1 MSIVLAA
8 LDTTAAARPVLET
21 AVRIGQLTGADVEAL
36 HVQRNASESFETPE
50 WIAAR
55 MEVPFRLMEGPVE
68 PALLDALG
76 GPEVIAA
83 VLGARSTRGGRR
95 PVGNTARHILEHA
108 DKPIVIVPPDA
119 VSPGAFQR
127 LLLPLEGTEALFPT
141 SAREVVAAAGRRG
154 RVGRPPCVHECHL
167 ADHVGPPS
175 LRPRDPGKGVP
186 LSPLPPCDPRRA
198 QSGPGGRA
206 SRRGV
211 CRARRRPRRVELV
224 SGQHGRSG
232 KRRAGGARHLGASR
246 PTPAGGVL
254 RSRRHGRGLLTA
266 TENRASRTESERS
279 VRDS

>member
-127 LLLPLEGTEALFPT
+127 LLLPLEGTEASSQPVLERLWPLLVGEVELVVLHVFT
-141 SAREVVAAAGRRG
+141 SATLPTMLDRPHYDLEILGKEFLFRHFPHATHVELRAGPVAA
-154 RVGRPPCVHECHL
+154 RVAEVSAEH
-167 ADHVGPPS
+167 
-175 LRPRDPGKGVP
+175 GVDLVV
-186 LSPLPPCDPRRA
+186 LSWSQDSTA
-198 QSGPGGRA
+198 GRA
-206 SRRGV
+206 SV
-211 CRARRRPRRVELV
+211 VQEV
-224 SGQHGRSG
+224 
-232 KRRAGGARHLGASR
+232 LGTSALPVLLLPVASSMST
-246 PTPAGGVL
+246 TPHEQS
-254 RSRRHGRGLLTA
+254 SR
-266 TENRASRTESERS
+266 
-279 VRDS
+279 